1 MCRNLEQ
8 QVHIH
13 VYNFTACVCNNTVFR
28 NFIRL
33 LNDNPEWIIIISEEW
48 EKGKRKKGEK
58 AGIEYKT
65 IKRLKDKA
73 WFIKWIL

>member
-1 MCRNLEQ
+1 MYRNIEQ

-28 NFIRL
+28 N

-48 EKGKRKKGEK
+48 EKGKRKKGGK
-58 AGIEYKT
+58 VGIEYKT

-73 WFIKWIL
+73 WFIQWIL